1 MRRRSFF
8 TQNQVPDSHA
18 PVICTTCP
26 LRWRFAASNPDLILR
41 ALRIRIL
48 SGCVRGFSC
57 PKTGAWI
64 VRTRHMHYVPAPLAL
79 RGFGS
84 GFRLVRARRLRRR
97 IYCLASSESCASV
110 RSLRIR
116 ILSGCVRG
124 FFMPKNGC
132 VGSRIPA
139 TLSSNVLS
147 ITFLP

>member
-1 MRRRSFF
+1 MSVSLSFDGFNPGFRPVRARRLRRRIYCLARSE
-8 TQNQVPDSHA
+8 S
-18 PVICTTCP
+18 C
-26 LRWRFAASNPDLILR
+26 ASVRSLGILGF
-41 ALRIRIL
+41 

-57 PKTGAWI
+57 PKTGTWI

-84 GFRLVRARRLRRR
+84 GFRLVGARRLRRR
-97 IYCLASSESCASV
+97 IYCLARSESCASV
-110 RSLRIR
+110 RALRIR

-147 ITFLP
+147 ITFPP